1 MLLSRYPVCVYIYM
15 WEGWGRVPYKS
26 LTVSS
31 GNGRF
36 SFLLLVVNLNTKATL
51 LTDPVLEVGNSCGI
65 A

>member
-1 MLLSRYPVCVYIYM
+1 MRG
-15 WEGWGRVPYKS
+15 GWGRVSYKS

-31 GNGRF
+31 GTGRF